1 MDGLSLRLPV
11 VLTNGKTLQDR
22 RWNVRF
28 HGGKRAGTSRAV
40 NIL

>member
-11 VLTNGKTLQDR
+11 VLTEGKTLQDR
-22 RWNVRF
+22 HWNVRY
-28 HGGKRAGTSRAV
+28 HGRKRAGTSRVV